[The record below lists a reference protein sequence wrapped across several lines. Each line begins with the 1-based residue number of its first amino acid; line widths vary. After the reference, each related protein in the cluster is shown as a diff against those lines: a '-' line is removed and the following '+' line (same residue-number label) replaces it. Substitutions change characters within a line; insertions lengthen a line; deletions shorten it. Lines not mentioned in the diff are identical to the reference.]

1 MHPDDGQ
8 PIDRLVQWALRRRE
22 VYPAEYRTR
31 RADGGYTWWEERGA
45 PTAFRDGRPVRWV
58 GVIRNMILSP
68 GPALVVDSTFVA
80 GPGDRVGTT
89 PTARPGGAGDTTATT
104 LANAERQHVLR
115 ACKARGWRIKRTR
128 GRGRAPG
135 PQREHAVLPDEEPRH
150 HASVGAHVMLSPRAP
165 DSSPNVLALARGD
178 LYNATLPGPDHRHCV
193 ASASAGTELD
203 NLLTGS
209 DRSEH
214 GIALGL
220 PR

>member
-115 ACKARGWRIKRTR
+115 ACKARGWRIK
-128 GRGRAPG
+128 GPG
-135 PQREHAVLPDEEPRH
+135 AAAER
-150 HASVGAHVMLSPRAP
+150 
-165 DSSPNVLALARGD
+165 
-178 LYNATLPGPDHRHCV
+178 
-193 ASASAGTELD
+193 
-203 NLLTGS
+203 
-209 DRSEH
+209 
-214 GIALGL
+214 LGL
-220 PR
+220 NASTLYFRMKNLGITRPSGLM